1 MQQIQEE
8 GRQTNPESNVFF
20 IKYFNKWTQDRERNV
35 AASLKKRLL
44 LKIHISHH
52 REKIPVSYYQCEAV
66 VMLCPQSCRWA
77 VVLYLLIVVWCEVFL

>member
-8 GRQTNPESNVFF
+8 GGQTNPESNMFF
-20 IKYFNKWTQDRERNV
+20 IKYFNKWTQKCC
-35 AASLKKRLL
+35 SKLKKKRLL
-44 LKIHISHH
+44 LKIHISHY

-66 VMLCPQSCRWA
+66 VMLCPQSCLWA